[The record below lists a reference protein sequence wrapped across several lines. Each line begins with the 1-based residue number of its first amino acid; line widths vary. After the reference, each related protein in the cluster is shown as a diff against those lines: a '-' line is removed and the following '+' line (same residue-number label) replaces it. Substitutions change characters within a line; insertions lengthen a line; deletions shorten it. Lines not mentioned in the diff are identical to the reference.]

1 MHDGMTEQGAC
12 IQASEDADVI
22 GETADAD
29 RLIVRTVRCPANEL
43 QPDSDLGALL
53 VTRGVGELSCG
64 EIDRALAAGAVCAQ
78 RLLAAG
84 LIEAAALRLEG
95 EMIVVGT
102 RSIEP
107 FEDPLPARSLAAEGA
122 IHA

>member
-1 MHDGMTEQGAC
+1 MPGHPVPVP
-12 IQASEDADVI
+12 DA
-22 GETADAD
+22 
-29 RLIVRTVRCPANEL
+29 
-43 QPDSDLGALL
+43 LGALL